1 MRIEQLEYLA
11 AVVRHGSLRRASE
24 QLHLSQQALS
34 EALAKLEVELGL
46 PLLDRQRSG
55 TRISR
60 HGLELLQPMQDVLD
74 AVDRL
79 RLEAGQERR
88 AARSLR
94 IGTVNAATA
103 SVVVPAVRAFT
114 AQQPDVSVEVLP
126 MRQTEIWQGLSEGAL
141 ELGIVNTL
149 AGDEPPPGLVSREL
163 LRGRPVV
170 VLRADDPLAARTAI
184 EVDELR
190 DSRFIAMRTGYVM
203 HRVMDRLFGGRLP
216 AGHLTTDGAELAKSM
231 VAGGLG
237 ITVLPDYSVA
247 ADPLLDAGVIVT
259 RPFARD
265 RTTVSLAL
273 QHRRVERLPELLAA
287 LIRALVDATKYSLL

>member
-1 MRIEQLEYLA
+1 MSFNFVLRQL
-11 AVVRHGSLRRASE
+11 RA
-24 QLHLSQQALS
+24 
-34 EALAKLEVELGL
+34 
-46 PLLDRQRSG
+46 R
-55 TRISR
+55 
-60 HGLELLQPMQDVLD
+60 LLQ
-74 AVDRL
+74 
-79 RLEAGQERR
+79 
-88 AARSLR
+88 
-94 IGTVNAATA
+94 
-103 SVVVPAVRAFT
+103 
-114 AQQPDVSVEVLP
+114 
-126 MRQTEIWQGLSEGAL
+126 
-141 ELGIVNTL
+141 
-149 AGDEPPPGLVSREL
+149 
-163 LRGRPVV
+163 
-170 VLRADDPLAARTAI
+170 RTAI

-287 LIRALVDATKYSLL
+287 LIRALVDATKHSLL